1 MTGLRLVIG
10 NKNYSSW
17 SFRAWLYLKE
27 SGIAFEEIRVAL
39 YTPQW
44 ERDIQRLSPSGRV
57 PVLWDGDVAVWDT
70 AAIFE
75 YLRETD
81 SGAVGWPAG
90 SRARAVARSVSAEMH
105 SGFLALRE
113 EMPFN
118 CRRRMTG
125 IAFSGDAL
133 DDVERVKAIWR
144 GCRREFG
151 AGGPWLFGTF
161 SEADV
166 MFSAIALRFRTYGI
180 DLGGEEGI
188 FSEAVLGLPSVRGWL
203 EGAAAEEEVIPA
215 YERQSGPA

>member
-27 SGIAFEEIRVAL
+27 SGVAFQEVRVPL
-39 YTPQW
+39 HTPQW
-44 ERDIQRLSPSGRV
+44 EREIPRLSPSGRV

-75 YLRETD
+75 TLREKIP
-81 SGAVGWPAG
+81 GAIGWPADP
-90 SRARAVARSVSAEMH
+90 RARAVARSVSAEMH

-118 CRRRMTG
+118 CRRHITG
-125 IAFSGDAL
+125 IAFGGDAL
-133 DDVERVKAIWR
+133 EDVERVKAIWG

-151 AGGPWLFGTF
+151 AGGPWLFGGI
-161 SEADV
+161 SVADV
-166 MFSAIALRFRTYGI
+166 MFSAVALRFRTYGI
-180 DLGGEEGI
+180 DLGGEAGI
-188 FSEAVLGLPSVRGWL
+188 FSEALLALSSVQRWL
-203 EGAAAEEEVIPA
+203 EDAAAEEEVIPA
-215 YERQSGPA
+215 YERQPCS